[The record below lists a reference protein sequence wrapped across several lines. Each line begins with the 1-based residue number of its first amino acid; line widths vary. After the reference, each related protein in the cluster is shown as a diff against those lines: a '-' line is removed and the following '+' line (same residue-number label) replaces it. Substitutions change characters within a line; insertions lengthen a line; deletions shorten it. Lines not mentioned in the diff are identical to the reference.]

1 MPNVASLFAILVAM
15 AMMMPPAYAMEG
27 AQARPNMAAASATV
41 STQPRAAPAADAG
54 KSAAAAQA
62 EVVAAAP
69 AVARAPGA
77 EPLFLL
83 RDFDEQ
89 PLFSAFVFV
98 GTLIA
103 AMTIFGRI
111 RRDDPPPDREWH
123 PAVDVK
129 PVSRDAPP
137 ATRVDGG

>member
-27 AQARPNMAAASATV
+27 AQARPNIAAAATV

-77 EPLFLL
+77 EPHFLL

-111 RRDDPPPDREWH
+111 RRDDPPADREWH

-129 PVSRDAPP
+129 PVSRDAQP